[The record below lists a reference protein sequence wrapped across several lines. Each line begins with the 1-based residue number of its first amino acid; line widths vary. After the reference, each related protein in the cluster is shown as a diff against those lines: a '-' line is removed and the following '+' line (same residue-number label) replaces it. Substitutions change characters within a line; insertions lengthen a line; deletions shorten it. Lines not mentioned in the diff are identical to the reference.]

1 MKRLLFRILALGL
14 GAVVLLAQT
23 ESFAAR
29 GGGGRG
35 GGGGGGRGGGGGGG
49 RGGGGGGGRG
59 GGGGGG
65 RAVSRGGWRRGEP
78 RWWNGSRGTRWRIQ
92 QPAFGVGRRLSRRGR
107 PEQERVATQQQ
118 PRGWPG
124 PEQECRR
131 RKHQQISSFFQ
142 DPIASERLRVRSA
155 LWLREIGRGLAQ
167 GPTKGFQILRT
178 KPAAANLRGESRS

>member
-1 MKRLLFRILALGL
+1 MKRVLFRILVLGL
-14 GAVVLLAQT
+14 GALVLLAQT

-35 GGGGGGRGGGGGGG
+35 GGGGGGRGGGGAGWRRRRA
-49 RGGGGGGGRG
+49 RGQPRW
-59 GGGGGG
+59 
-65 RAVSRGGWRRGEP
+65 WRRGEP
-78 RWWNGSRGTRWRIQ
+78 RGWNGSRRTRWRIQ

-118 PRGWPG
+118 PRGWSG

-142 DPIASERLRVRSA
+142 DPISSERLRVR
-155 LWLREIGRGLAQ
+155 
-167 GPTKGFQILRT
+167 
-178 KPAAANLRGESRS
+178 PAFCGSGK